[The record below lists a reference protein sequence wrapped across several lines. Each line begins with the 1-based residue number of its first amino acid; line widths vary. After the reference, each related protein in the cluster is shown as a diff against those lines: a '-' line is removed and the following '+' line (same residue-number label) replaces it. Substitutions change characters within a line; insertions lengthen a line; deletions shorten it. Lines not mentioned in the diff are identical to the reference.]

1 MKFVRT
7 LLSGLFCL
15 ALTSWAFGD
24 QGCLWIE
31 YAGRGVN
38 APLGCPCENTALHPY
53 ADGVPV
59 CVFWDND
66 ADGPDT
72 TDVQPEEGD
81 GYAQVNFTCLTLN
94 GAAQG
99 YGQGFFVTDPYF
111 CVSELPSAPDTA
123 LYYLQI
129 NSGGCCWRS
138 DVFAVSPGVDDW
150 APDQVNWHCVNS
162 PCGTTGEV
170 PSAPTNCVASNDLYC
185 LSVLVSWQ
193 HNGQSVSGF
202 NIYADDTLVVS
213 AGSAE
218 RSLAF
223 TVFTDRVRS
232 YRVRAYNG
240 AGESAPSNADNG
252 STYQLRFVPGPSG
265 NLVGRNLH
273 GTQFTVQ
280 FEQVTPQCFC
290 GAQLWLLVNN
300 QRHSLFCRDSLITSL
315 TCTLPDD
322 TTLNNCR
329 LLLVDSSFV
338 YPQVM
343 LTDTTDS
350 VFHLGSG
357 SSAVGDPMQLL
368 PDRFALAQNFPN
380 PFNPSTEIM
389 FSVPNPSALRIQ
401 IYNIMGQLVRTL
413 TDTHYPMGVHRIQWD
428 GRSDAGVAVGAGVY
442 IYRME
447 APGFVQTRKM
457 LLMK

>member
-1 MKFVRT
+1 
-7 LLSGLFCL
+7 
-15 ALTSWAFGD
+15 
-24 QGCLWIE
+24 
-31 YAGRGVN
+31 
-38 APLGCPCENTALHPY
+38 
-53 ADGVPV
+53 VPV
-59 CVFWDND
+59 CVFWDNNHN
-66 ADGPDT
+66 GPDT
-72 TDVQPEEGD
+72 ADVQPEEGI
-81 GYAQVNFTCLTLN
+81 GYAQVNFTCLTMN

-202 NIYADDTLVVS
+202 NIYADDTLVTS
-213 AGSAE
+213 AGSTD
-218 RSLAF
+218 RSWPVS
-223 TVFTDRVRS
+223 VFTQRVRS
-232 YRVRAYNG
+232 YRVKAYNG
-240 AGESAPSNADNG
+240 AGESAASNADNG
-252 STYQLRFVPGPSG
+252 STYQLRFALGPSG
-265 NLVGRNLH
+265 NLTGNNRH
-273 GTQFTVQ
+273 GQQFTLQ
-280 FEQVTPQCFC
+280 FELPGAQCFT

-300 QRHSLFCRDSLITSL
+300 QRHSLLCRDSLVTSM
-315 TCTLPDD
+315 TCTLPDID
-322 TTLNNCR
+322 TLNYCR
-329 LLLVDSSFV
+329 ILLVDSSFT
-338 YPQVM
+338 YPQVV

-350 VFHLGSG
+350 VFHLGTG
-357 SSAVGDPMQLL
+357 SAVDDHRFLT
-368 PDRFALAQNFPN
+368 PDRFELAQNFPN
-380 PFNPSTEIM
+380 PFNPETEIM
-389 FSVPNPSALRIQ
+389 FSVPNPSAVRIQ

-413 TDTHYPMGVHRIQWD
+413 TDTHYPMGVYRIQWN
-428 GRSDAGVAVGAGVY
+428 GLSDAGMSVGAGVY